1 MSGKAH
7 RLLLLEKATLVIGRL
22 FFFLPPCFSLLSF
35 PSRFFPLNGNVTG
48 KLKRFRIF

>member
-22 FFFLPPCFSLLSF
+22 FFPPLSSPYIVFLLLFSLLMAM
-35 PSRFFPLNGNVTG
+35 LLGN
-48 KLKRFRIF
+48 